1 MSSNAT
7 TLGHEAHS
15 MPPIDAAQRRRDCM
29 CESRLHKGEE
39 IAAQLVGN
47 KHIALVTKF
56 LVSRHLCKI
65 NSA

>member
-1 MSSNAT
+1 MSS
-7 TLGHEAHS
+7 
-15 MPPIDAAQRRRDCM
+15 IDAAQRRRDYM

-65 NSA
+65 DSA

>member
-1 MSSNAT
+1 
-7 TLGHEAHS
+7 
-15 MPPIDAAQRRRDCM
+15 MPSIDAAQRRRDCM

-56 LVSRHLCKI
+56 LVSGHLCKI
-65 NSA
+65 DSA